1 MNFYLF
7 IRVWLH
13 QNWQIV
19 LLVGRYHMNS
29 STVQCYCVFFWTDG
43 TCNCPVEINF
53 KRAQFTLRNLKS
65 SISDWRINHICH
77 VLYFNFFIIG
87 DQIFWE
93 LQWRNFFSS
102 KSKNGINKCILNLIP
117 IHWGMCCQNLHKKF
131 TRWVSISTAS
141 NVNFPLCYRN
151 WCG

>member
-1 MNFYLF
+1 MLFRYLIVTSVTIRCIVHTSEMNSWNPPFVGRMHQWKFKKVKRKQQFISSKIHAYHEEVWKHSIFDSKELKFRMNFYLF

-53 KRAQFTLRNLKS
+53 KRAQLTLRNLKS
-65 SISDWRINHICH
+65 SISDWRMRH
-77 VLYFNFFIIG
+77 
-87 DQIFWE
+87 
-93 LQWRNFFSS
+93 
-102 KSKNGINKCILNLIP
+102 
-117 IHWGMCCQNLHKKF
+117 
-131 TRWVSISTAS
+131 
-141 NVNFPLCYRN
+141 
-151 WCG
+151 